1 MIMFSSTIV
10 RISPLIVL
18 STFSSVH
25 AFASIPTRAHKHQTK
40 LQSWNPSSPEQIP
53 LSNQLSITPLDK
65 YNAALLNEVHPLN
78 YTNPE
83 VDWGEVWD
91 LVVVG
96 AGAGGLVSSRQVG

>member
-1 MIMFSSTIV
+1 
-10 RISPLIVL
+10 
-18 STFSSVH
+18 
-25 AFASIPTRAHKHQTK
+25 
-40 LQSWNPSSPEQIP
+40 
-53 LSNQLSITPLDK
+53 LDK